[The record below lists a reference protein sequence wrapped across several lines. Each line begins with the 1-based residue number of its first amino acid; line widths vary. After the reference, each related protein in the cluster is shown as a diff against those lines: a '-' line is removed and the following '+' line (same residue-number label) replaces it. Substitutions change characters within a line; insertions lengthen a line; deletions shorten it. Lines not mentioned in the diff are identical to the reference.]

1 MLDGYVFCEE
11 KEKSLLTW
19 IPWGWVKNADI
30 WKILLVAKLS
40 LGEINC
46 SA

>member
-1 MLDGYVFCEE
+1 MVDGYVFCEE
-11 KEKSLLTW
+11 KEKSLLTR

-30 WKILLVAKLS
+30 WKILAAKRS